1 MEVGVRD
8 TDFTA
13 IDNPLAPPAAAE
25 KMAAEEPGSVEQ
37 QLADMRAQ
45 LAQHQQMLQS
55 ASWAQPA
62 VLDGGI
68 NSSDGDVAGVPI
80 HSVAPTNLHQLS
92 TVLCLDP
99 AVPQARQAK
108 YLVASFCVV
117 ALQMAALSGVSDGTE
132 APSCK
137 DSSDCP
143 TGDYCELEY
152 GHCSQCMD
160 NPSFWFPYL
169 NTPVFVPEHWL
180 HNDTGFQLWSD
191 VRICDSGTTEQH
203 VDGEEWSEWM
213 SHISKCVVRRMRDR
227 GLPFGRGWT
236 NKFMTQIN
244 ARFVCRDHA
253 VHLFNQRER
262 EFCDGCFDPH
272 LSEDVLGQADGWNNA
287 RAEEGGMTGTIARSV
302 SLMQ

>member
-1 MEVGVRD
+1 MEVGGRGRD
-8 TDFTA
+8 CTVT
-13 IDNPLAPPAAAE
+13 DNPLAPPAAAG
-25 KMAAEEPGSVEQ
+25 KLAAEEQDSVEQ

-45 LAQHQQMLQS
+45 LSQQQQLLQS
-55 ASWAQPA
+55 ALGADPSPA
-62 VLDGGI
+62 GGV
-68 NSSDGDVAGVPI
+68 NGGEGDVAVVPI

-99 AVPQARQAK
+99 AVPQARKAK

-117 ALQMAALSGVSDGTE
+117 ALQMAALSGVSEGTE
-132 APSCK
+132 SPSCM

-143 TGDYCELEY
+143 TGDYCQPND
-152 GHCSQCMD
+152 GHCGQCMD
-160 NPSFWFPYL
+160 NPSFWYPHL
-169 NTPVFVPEHWL
+169 NTAVFVPENWV

-203 VDGEEWSEWM
+203 LDGDDDSEWM
-213 SHISKCVVRRMRDR
+213 SHIEKCVVRRMRDR

-253 VHLFNQRER
+253 AHLPNQRER

-287 RAEEGGMTGTIARSV
+287 RAEEGGMMGTIARNV